1 MTPRHALV
9 FGASGLIGR
18 YLILAL
24 AEAGAEVTAA
34 VRTAASGERVERW
47 LREHGLTRDIRT
59 TIVDFDAPEIV
70 PGGAAAF
77 ASVTEIHNCAGS
89 FRFGMTAAEARDANV
104 GIVENLIDF
113 ASGLPH
119 LQRVVH
125 ISGYRVGGQDPAA
138 VPWPDAHRADTY
150 RELGAYEASKVESDA
165 IFQARATERGI
176 PWTIV
181 NPATVIGD
189 SATGETDQLVGLAS
203 TIEQLWNGTA
213 SALPSDEGVFVPVLT
228 VDYLAAF
235 MAAAA
240 VGPAAAGQSSWVLDD
255 ASPHLADM
263 LTLVARHLGAKVPR
277 LRLPVSLIRRPYPA
291 ARGHRASDTRAR
303 AGHSGKRAA
312 GRYRA

>member
-138 VPWPDAHRADTY
+138 VPWPDAR
-150 RELGAYEASKVESDA
+150 
-165 IFQARATERGI
+165 
-176 PWTIV
+176 
-181 NPATVIGD
+181 NPASAR
-189 SATGETDQLVGLAS
+189 SATVSSVSPRGSRSSCSSCSKLV
-203 TIEQLWNGTA
+203 TRR
-213 SALPSDEGVFVPVLT
+213 GVPKVLNRC
-228 VDYLAAF
+228 AC
-235 MAAAA
+235 
-240 VGPAAAGQSSWVLDD
+240 
-255 ASPHLADM
+255 
-263 LTLVARHLGAKVPR
+263 
-277 LRLPVSLIRRPYPA
+277 LR
-291 ARGHRASDTRAR
+291 
-303 AGHSGKRAA
+303 
-312 GRYRA
+312 